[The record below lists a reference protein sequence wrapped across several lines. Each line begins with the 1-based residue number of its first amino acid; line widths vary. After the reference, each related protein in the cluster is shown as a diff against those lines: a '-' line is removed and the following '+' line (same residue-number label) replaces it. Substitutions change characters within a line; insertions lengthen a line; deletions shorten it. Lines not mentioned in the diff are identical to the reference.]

1 MARKALT
8 RYTHFFIYTKFVTV
22 EMVIFSEKLIKRQ
35 VRYLTAGLLL
45 AINYSEPILNWSR
58 NYSIITIF

>member
-22 EMVIFSEKLIKRQ
+22 EMVIISERLIKRQ

-45 AINYSEPILNWSR
+45 AN
-58 NYSIITIF
+58 